1 MKRIVNQML
10 TIIAIFGISFTAT
23 AKVDPKIHLEEV
35 TQQISGEILANKEKI
50 KADADYAKGLIE
62 TYLLP
67 EVDTEYMA
75 KRILGREYWEQSTE
89 EQRETFIQEF
99 IGLLLNSYAKGLA
112 NYDGQ
117 PITYEETQYS
127 TSGNTANVRSV
138 IVPQEGEPILID
150 YRLKYGSDD
159 KWLVTDVIIEGVS
172 MAKSYATQYR
182 ERIAQVGI
190 EATLK
195 ELAEE
200 NKKAKKAT
208 EISDEKPNEKS

>member
-1 MKRIVNQML
+1 MKRIINQVLAML
-10 TIIAIFGISFTAT
+10 VLFGLSQVVM
-23 AKVDPKIHLEEV
+23 AKEDPKIHMEEV
-35 TQQISGEILANKEKI
+35 TKQISAEILANKERI
-50 KADADYAKGLIE
+50 KTDSEYAKGLIE
-62 TYLLP
+62 QYLLP

-75 KRILGREYWEQSTE
+75 KRILGREYWEESTE
-89 EQRETFIQEF
+89 DQRKTFIQEF
-99 IGLLLNSYAKGLA
+99 ISLLLNSYAKGLA

-138 IVPQEGEPILID
+138 IIPQEGEPILID

-200 NKKAKKAT
+200 NKKAKNAT
-208 EISDEKPNEKS
+208 EISDEAPKEKS

>member
-1 MKRIVNQML
+1 MKRIVNQAL
-10 TIIAIFGISFTAT
+10 AVIVIFGLSFTAS
-23 AKVDPKIHLEEV
+23 AKVDPKVHLEQV
-35 TQQISGEILANKEKI
+35 TQQISAEILENKDKI
-50 KADADYAKGLIE
+50 KADAEYAKGLIE

-75 KRILGREYWEQSTE
+75 KRILGREYWTESTE
-89 EQRETFIQEF
+89 SQRQTFIEQF
-99 IGLLLNSYAKGLA
+99 ISLLLNSYAKGLA

-117 PITYEETQYS
+117 PITYEDTQYS

-138 IVPQEGEPILID
+138 IIPQEGEPILID
-150 YRLKYGSDD
+150 YRLKLGADD

-182 ERIAQVGI
+182 ERIAQIGI

-200 NKKAKKAT
+200 NKKAKNAS
-208 EISDEKPNEKS
+208 EISDEKPNEKT

>member
-10 TIIAIFGISFTAT
+10 AIIAIFGISFTAT
-23 AKVDPKIHLEEV
+23 AKVDPKVHLEEV

-89 EQRETFIQEF
+89 EQRKTFIQEF

>member
-1 MKRIVNQML
+1 MKRIINQVL
-10 TIIAIFGISFTAT
+10 AVLVLFGLGQVVM
-23 AKVDPKIHLEEV
+23 AKEDPKIHMEEV
-35 TQQISGEILANKEKI
+35 TKKISAEILANKERI
-50 KADADYAKGLIE
+50 KTDADYAKGLIE

-89 EQRETFIQEF
+89 DQRKTFIQEF

-138 IVPQEGEPILID
+138 IIPQEGEPILID

-200 NKKAKKAT
+200 NKKAKNAT
-208 EISDEKPNEKS
+208 EISDEAPKEKS

>member
-1 MKRIVNQML
+1 MKRIINQVL
-10 TIIAIFGISFTAT
+10 AVLVLIGLSFAAN
-23 AKVDPKIHLEEV
+23 AKVDPKVHLEEV
-35 TQQISGEILANKEKI
+35 TKQISSEILENKDRI
-50 KADADYAKGLIE
+50 KTDADYAKGLIE

-75 KRILGREYWEQSTE
+75 KRILGREYWTESTE
-89 EQRETFIQEF
+89 EQRQTFIDQF
-99 IGLLLNSYAKGLA
+99 ISLLLNSYAKGLA
-112 NYDGQ
+112 NYEGQ
-117 PITYEETQYS
+117 PITYEDTQYS

-150 YRLKYGSDD
+150 YRLKLGADD

-182 ERIAQVGI
+182 ERIAQIGI

-200 NKKAKKAT
+200 NEKAKNAT
-208 EISDEKPNEKS
+208 EISDEQANQKS

>member
-1 MKRIVNQML
+1 MKRIINQVL
-10 TIIAIFGISFTAT
+10 AVLVLFGLSQAVI
-23 AKVDPKIHLEEV
+23 AKVDPKIHMEEV
-35 TQQISGEILANKEKI
+35 TKLISAEILSNKEKI
-50 KADADYAKGLIE
+50 KNDADYAKGLIE

-89 EQRETFIQEF
+89 EQRKTFIQEF

-127 TSGNTANVRSV
+127 TSGNTANVRS
-138 IVPQEGEPILID
+138 IIIPQEGEPILID

-200 NKKAKKAT
+200 NKKAKNAT
-208 EISDEKPNEKS
+208 EISDGLANEKS

>member
-1 MKRIVNQML
+1 MKRIVNQALAVMVL
-10 TIIAIFGISFTAT
+10 FGLGFASH
-23 AKVDPKIHLEEV
+23 AKVDPKVHLEEV
-35 TQQISGEILANKEKI
+35 TEQISTEILENKDKI

-75 KRILGREYWEQSTE
+75 KRILGRTYWTESTE
-89 EQRETFIQEF
+89 EQRKTFIEQF
-99 IGLLLNSYAKGLA
+99 ISLLLNSYAKGLA
-112 NYDGQ
+112 NYEGQ

-127 TSGNTANVRSV
+127 TSGNTANVRS
-138 IVPQEGEPILID
+138 IIMPQEGEPILID
-150 YRLKYGSDD
+150 YRLKLGADD

-182 ERIAQVGI
+182 ERIAQIGI

-200 NKKAKKAT
+200 NKKAKNAT
-208 EISDEKPNEKS
+208 EISDELPGQKS

>member
-1 MKRIVNQML
+1 MKRIINQVL
-10 TIIAIFGISFTAT
+10 AVLVLFGLSQAVM
-23 AKVDPKIHLEEV
+23 AKVDPKIHMEEV
-35 TQQISGEILANKEKI
+35 TKQISAEILSNKEKI
-50 KADADYAKGLIE
+50 KNDADYAKGLIE

-75 KRILGREYWEQSTE
+75 KRILGRQYWEQSTE
-89 EQRETFIQEF
+89 DQRKTFIQEF

-127 TSGNTANVRSV
+127 TSGNTANVRS
-138 IVPQEGEPILID
+138 IIIPQEGEPILID

-200 NKKAKKAT
+200 NKKAKNAT
-208 EISDEKPNEKS
+208 EISDGVANDKS

>member
-1 MKRIVNQML
+1 MKRIINQVLAML
-10 TIIAIFGISFTAT
+10 VLFGLSQAVM
-23 AKVDPKIHLEEV
+23 AKEDPKIHMEEV
-35 TQQISGEILANKEKI
+35 TKQISAEILANKEKI
-50 KADADYAKGLIE
+50 KTDADYAKGLIE

-89 EQRETFIQEF
+89 DQRKTFIQEF

-138 IVPQEGEPILID
+138 IIPQEGEPILID

-200 NKKAKKAT
+200 NKKAKNAT
-208 EISDEKPNEKS
+208 EISDESPKEKS

>member
-1 MKRIVNQML
+1 MKRIINQVL
-10 TIIAIFGISFTAT
+10 AVLVLFGLSQAVM
-23 AKVDPKIHLEEV
+23 AKVDPKIHMEEV
-35 TQQISGEILANKEKI
+35 TKQISAEILSNKEKI
-50 KADADYAKGLIE
+50 KNDADYAKGLIE

-75 KRILGREYWEQSTE
+75 KRILGRQYWEQSTE
-89 EQRETFIQEF
+89 DQRKTFIQEF

-127 TSGNTANVRSV
+127 TSGNTANVRS
-138 IVPQEGEPILID
+138 IIIPQEGEPILID

-200 NKKAKKAT
+200 NKKAKNAT
-208 EISDEKPNEKS
+208 EISDGVANEKS

>member
-1 MKRIVNQML
+1 MKRIVNQALAMVVL
-10 TIIAIFGISFTAT
+10 LGLSLVAN
-23 AKVDPKIHLEEV
+23 AKVDPKVHLEEV
-35 TQQISGEILANKEKI
+35 TKQISSEILTNKEKI
-50 KADADYAKGLIE
+50 ESDAEFAKGLIK

-75 KRILGREYWEQSTE
+75 KRILGRKYWTESTE
-89 EQRETFIQEF
+89 EQRQTFIDQF
-99 IGLLLNSYAKGLA
+99 ISLLLNSYAKGLA

-117 PITYEETQYS
+117 PITYEDTQSS

-138 IVPQEGEPILID
+138 ILPKEGEPILID
-150 YRLKYGSDD
+150 YRLKLGADD

-182 ERIAQVGI
+182 ERIAEIGI

-200 NKKAKKAT
+200 NEKAKQST
-208 EISDEKPNEKS
+208 EISDKVPEENS

>member
-1 MKRIVNQML
+1 MKRIVNQAL
-10 TIIAIFGISFTAT
+10 AVIVIFGLSFAAN

-35 TQQISGEILANKEKI
+35 TQQISAEILANKDKI

-75 KRILGREYWEQSTE
+75 KRILGREYWTKSTE
-89 EQRETFIQEF
+89 EQRNTFIDQF
-99 IGLLLNSYAKGLA
+99 ISLLLNSYAKGLA

-117 PITYEETQYS
+117 PITYEDTQYS
-127 TSGNTANVRSV
+127 TSGNTANVRS
-138 IVPQEGEPILID
+138 IIIPQEGEPILID
-150 YRLKYGSDD
+150 YRLKLGADD

-182 ERIAQVGI
+182 ERIAQIGI
-190 EATLK
+190 EATLQ

-200 NKKAKKAT
+200 NKKAKNAT
-208 EISDEKPNEKS
+208 EISDEKPKEKS

>member
-1 MKRIVNQML
+1 MKRIINQVL
-10 TIIAIFGISFTAT
+10 AVLVLIGLSFAAN
-23 AKVDPKIHLEEV
+23 AKVDPKVHLEEV
-35 TQQISGEILANKEKI
+35 TKQISSEILENKDRI
-50 KADADYAKGLIE
+50 KTDADYAKGLIE

-67 EVDTEYMA
+67 VVDTEYMA
-75 KRILGREYWEQSTE
+75 KRILGREYWTESTE
-89 EQRETFIQEF
+89 EQRQTFIDQF
-99 IGLLLNSYAKGLA
+99 ISLLLNSYAKGLA
-112 NYDGQ
+112 NYEGQ
-117 PITYEETQYS
+117 PITYEDTQYS

-150 YRLKYGSDD
+150 YRLKLGADD

-182 ERIAQVGI
+182 ERIAQIGI

-200 NKKAKKAT
+200 NEKAKNAT
-208 EISDEKPNEKS
+208 EISDEQANQKS